1 MKLTKHAWSL
11 WGCSLAAV
19 LAAALLIPFRK
30 TGVYWLALACLPL
43 MFALCA
49 LVFVRAFREKDTLE
63 SKLLGWPLFK
73 VAFFAVAGEICLAL
87 LLMAFSTLCPLWLG
101 ALLEILL
108 FAAAGVCLVV
118 RDAAV
123 QATVQSESTLI
134 DTAAGWKALRARV
147 NALSAGSNHAGLKK
161 LAEEMRFAD
170 PTPCSLDGE
179 MEDYI
184 RRLEQEMQE
193 EDVEKLLTLLN
204 RRKSLVK
211 AEKKSK

>member
-30 TGVYWLALACLPL
+30 TGVYWLALGCLPL

-49 LVFVRAFREKDTLE
+49 LVFVRAFSEKDTLE

-73 VAFFAVAGEICLAL
+73 VAFFAVAGETCLAF

-123 QATVQSESTLI
+123 QITVQSESTLI

-147 NALSAGSNHAGLKK
+147 NALSTESNHEGLKK

-170 PTPCSLDGE
+170 PTPCGLDGE

-184 RRLEQEMQE
+184 RRLEQEVQE